1 MLLFP
6 TTYTTSSYFKISEI
20 YLRSRLLST
29 SRFHRSAD
37 RTEENFVYHL
47 PLLLSSSLVFFLL
60 QNQKSKKA
68 KSKTN
73 SQLLSSIETSS
84 VEKIYEYILGFQRSP
99 TPKKTTVTANQISPS
114 IQRDRKIGTFYSSR
128 FNFSQTQFQDFI
140 FSVYNLIYRFNLK

>member
-1 MLLFP
+1 MFP
-6 TTYTTSSYFKISEI
+6 TTYTTFSYFKISEI

-47 PLLLSSSLVFFLL
+47 LLLLL
-60 QNQKSKKA
+60 WYSFSFKTKKSKKV